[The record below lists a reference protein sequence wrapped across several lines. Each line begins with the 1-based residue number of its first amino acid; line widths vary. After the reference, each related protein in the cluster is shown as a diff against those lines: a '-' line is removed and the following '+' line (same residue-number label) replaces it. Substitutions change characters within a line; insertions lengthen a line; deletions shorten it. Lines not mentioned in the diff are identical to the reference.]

1 LIVVAVAGMP
11 GSGKSTV
18 ARVIAEKLGYPVI
31 VMGDLVREEVARRGL
46 AITAENVERVAR
58 ELRELRGLGVVAE
71 MVVERAGSLKAE
83 GVVVDGVRS
92 LEEVR
97 VLSRLGKVYIVAVHS
112 PPSLRFKRMKERGR
126 EGDIRSLEEFRLRDE
141 ANLELGVGSVIA
153 LADYMVVNDCSLEEL
168 ILRAERV
175 AGEIRGAS
183 KGCSGG

>member
-31 VMGDLVREEVARRGL
+31 VMGDIVREEVARRGL

-58 ELRELRGLGVVAE
+58 ELRELRGPGVVAE

-112 PPSLRFKRMKERGR
+112 PQVSGLRG
-126 EGDIRSLEEFRLRDE
+126 
-141 ANLELGVGSVIA
+141 
-153 LADYMVVNDCSLEEL
+153 
-168 ILRAERV
+168 
-175 AGEIRGAS
+175 
-183 KGCSGG
+183 